1 MGTVAQASEVMARP
15 STTTL
20 TTNTGRAPNRSM
32 AHPTNGDSANEAM
45 APALTDPA
53 MTVRLQP
60 NCWDMGKISTVRV
73 VIAGA
78 IRAKTTVLE
87 AATTIQ
93 P

>member
-1 MGTVAQASEVMARP
+1 VAHANEIKANPRP
-15 STTTL
+15 TAL

-32 AHPTNGDSANEAM
+32 AHPITGESANDKI

-53 MTVRLQP
+53 MSVRLQP

-73 VIAGA
+73 VMAGA

>member
-1 MGTVAQASEVMARP
+1 MVAQANDVMATP
-15 STTTL
+15 KANTL
-20 TTNTGRAPNRSM
+20 TTRTGRAPNRSM
-32 AHPTNGDSANEAM
+32 AQPTTGERTKDAM
-45 APALTDPA
+45 APALTEPA
-53 MTVRLQP
+53 ISVRLQP

-87 AATTIQ
+87 APTTIQ

>member
-1 MGTVAQASEVMARP
+1 
-15 STTTL
+15 
-20 TTNTGRAPNRSM
+20 M
-32 AHPTNGDSANEAM
+32 AHPITGESANDKI

-53 MTVRLQP
+53 MSVRLQP
-60 NCWDMGKISTVRV
+60 NCWDMGKMSTVRV
-73 VIAGA
+73 VMAGA